1 MKKKQIVKFLNKKGK
16 EELAIS
22 DGEAFYVLY
31 EDTWD
36 RVAYRR
42 VKLDN
47 PQSTRVK
54 PEVRKIYEDFLE
66 TVIEKEKILND
77 IKKLENR
84 NRELS
89 CLIDEYP
96 NQLNK
101 AMGLLTKEEF
111 KNRILKAFNLGSEY
125 SCNLYD
131 EKIEIERRHD
141 IEKYY
146 RGIITREEYDGTR
159 IIVANTPKAK
169 KEYNEILKRYSR
181 HLPLKAEYSN
191 GLTLEDKD
199 WLVIYEIYTIKF
211 NKPLTEENCNKLI
224 EKLRG

>member
-1 MKKKQIVKFLNKKGK
+1 MKKKQIVKFLNANRK

-77 IKKLENR
+77 IKKLEDR

-89 CLIDEYP
+89 RL
-96 NQLNK
+96 
-101 AMGLLTKEEF
+101 
-111 KNRILKAFNLGSEY
+111 RISE
-125 SCNLYD
+125 
-131 EKIEIERRHD
+131 H
-141 IEKYY
+141 
-146 RGIITREEYDGTR
+146 T
-159 IIVANTPKAK
+159 
-169 KEYNEILKRYSR
+169 
-181 HLPLKAEYSN
+181 
-191 GLTLEDKD
+191 
-199 WLVIYEIYTIKF
+199 
-211 NKPLTEENCNKLI
+211 
-224 EKLRG
+224 

>member
-1 MKKKQIVKFLNKKGK
+1 MKKKQIVKFVNKKGK

-22 DGEAFYVLY
+22 DGKTFYALS
-31 EDTWD
+31 EDIWG
-36 RVAYRR
+36 RVAYRQ

-47 PQSTRVK
+47 PQSTRVRT
-54 PEVRKIYEDFLE
+54 EVRKIYEEFLE
-66 TVIEKEKILND
+66 TVIEKEKVLND
-77 IKKLENR
+77 IKKLEDR

-89 CLIDEYP
+89 YLIDEYP

-111 KNRILKAFNLGSEY
+111 KNKILKAFNLGAEY
-125 SCNLYD
+125 SCNLHD

-146 RGIITREEYDGTR
+146 RGNITREEYDGTR
-159 IIVANTPKAK
+159 HIEVNTPSAK

-181 HLPLKAEYSN
+181 RLPLKAEYNSR
-191 GLTLEDKD
+191 LTLEDKD
-199 WLVIYEIYTIKF
+199 WLVFHETYTIKF